1 MIRRRI
7 PLTPNAARCP
17 DTRTVP
23 CARASECARA
33 VEPHAIGRQVNDFST
48 EPRLIGVGCGWF
60 VAIQYAD
67 PAQAQTRVHEAP
79 RGLA

>member
-17 DTRTVP
+17 DTRQVP
-23 CARASECARA
+23 CIRASECARA

-48 EPRLIGVGCGWF
+48 EPRGVNGCGWF
-60 VAIQYAD
+60 IAIAYGQ
-67 PAQAQTRVHEAP
+67 PAAAAPRVHDSP
-79 RGLA
+79 RGLG